1 MPGHVVRLNA
11 NVCDT
16 KWPRRADTTYDGTVG
31 VVQTQFLDCVGT
43 TPQTEDYTAW
53 AVAMV
58 RTMLS
63 AATTA
68 QFLCLAD
75 APRDRASNTRDWPFG
90 ADHTISRRTPD
101 PSSRPSNPF
110 LHLESTL
117 DVLSTLEMK
126 KQPRVST
133 LHPRVGR

>member
-1 MPGHVVRLNA
+1 MCVTRNGHGEL
-11 NVCDT
+11 T
-16 KWPRRADTTYDGTVG
+16 QPTMEL
-31 VVQTQFLDCVGT
+31 QTLCRT
-43 TPQTEDYTAW
+43 IPQTEDYTAW

-58 RTMLS
+58 RTMLN

-68 QFLCLAD
+68 QFLCLAP

-110 LHLESTL
+110 LHLEGRDPRNEKTASSL
-117 DVLSTLEMK
+117 DPPTE
-126 KQPRVST
+126 
-133 LHPRVGR
+133 GREVKRAERYQN